1 MKRLQGG
8 FFFSSYICVSTISV
22 NKSSVLWEYVDAQD
36 MGVTVNRDKAYYD
49 FLQTATL
56 QDVVKFQQQWVK
68 GRTYYFAILGDKKH
82 LDMKALKQMGEVV
95 ELTTEDIFGY
105 WCSADCIR

>member
-1 MKRLQGG
+1 M
-8 FFFSSYICVSTISV
+8 
-22 NKSSVLWEYVDAQD
+22 SSVVSS
-36 MGVTVNRDKAYYD
+36 TTSPICFKA

-68 GRTYYFAILGDKKH
+68 GRTYHFAILGDKKH
-82 LDMKALKQMGEVV
+82 LDMKALKQMGEVI

-105 WCSADCIR
+105 